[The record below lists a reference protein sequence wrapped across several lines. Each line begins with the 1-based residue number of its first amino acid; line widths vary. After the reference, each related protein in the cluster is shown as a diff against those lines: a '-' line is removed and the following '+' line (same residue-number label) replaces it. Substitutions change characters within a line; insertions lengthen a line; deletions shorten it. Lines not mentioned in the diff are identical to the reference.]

1 MNTSVLKQAL
11 NRHDP
16 IFTSTVSN
24 FRKSKQEIQTPFD
37 HPPRIIKQRFSTITP
52 LEKPKLK
59 FATNQRKSTPSDYKR
74 FKLRKNFLRDEAFNS
89 ISTVDQE
96 LRIKFLERPKRYK
109 HCFKVVALQ
118 NDQMN
123 KVERYL
129 KSVYNTTSYLKPNKK
144 LSVSF
149 N

>member
-1 MNTSVLKQAL
+1 VNTSALKQAL

-16 IFTSTVSN
+16 IFKSSISH

-37 HPPRIIKQRFSTITP
+37 HPPKIIKQPFSTITP
-52 LEKPKLK
+52 FERPKLE
-59 FATNQRKSTPSDYKR
+59 FASHSRKSTPSDYKK
-74 FKLRKNFLRDEAFNS
+74 FKLRKNFLRDEAFSS
-89 ISTVDQE
+89 ISAVDQE
-96 LRIKFLERPKRYK
+96 LKIKFLERPQRYK

-123 KVERYL
+123 KVEKYL
-129 KSVYNTTSYLKPNKK
+129 KSVYNTTSYLKPTKK